1 MNFFDMHCDT
11 MMLGWENPGFRIE
24 SGDSAVNL
32 YRLRENGAVA
42 QCFALFLEWKEKGR
56 DPYDV
61 FHSMYQYYEKVM
73 AEHED
78 QIRPALTVA
87 DIERNVADGVVSS
100 VLTVEDGAFLDGKI
114 QRLAEAYDMGV
125 RLITLTWNYE
135 NSLGYPNSRDWERH
149 RLGLKPFGI
158 EVVEE
163 MNRMGMM
170 VDVSHL
176 SEGGFFDVARYS
188 RVPFCAS
195 HSCAR
200 ALCNHPRNLTDE
212 QLKVL
217 GNAGGIVGVN
227 FEKSFLNENGRE
239 ATFDRVIEHLLYMKN
254 RAGIDA
260 VALGSDFDGIEPGGE
275 IRTYDDLPKLTEAMT
290 RYFSDEEIEKI
301 THKNVLRFV
310 HDVMGR

>member
-11 MMLGWENPGFRIE
+11 MMLGWESPGFRIE
-24 SGDSAVNL
+24 SSDSAVNL
-32 YRLRENGAVA
+32 HRLRENGAVA

-275 IRTYDDLPKLTEAMT
+275 ISTYDDLPKLTEAMT